1 MNRLLRWGL
10 GLALVALV
18 LVGAVLVLPF
28 RSWLPGGTIADVPK
42 SEVVNGTAFNRLF
55 PSPQAGEAIVFTQ
68 EKRGFSEARLK
79 QGDQTV
85 ALLAIS
91 DTTTAPEARDKFS
104 QTSERLQGWP
114 LLEQGSQASALLVA
128 ERFQVKVIGQGPG
141 LAVDQR
147 HDLLA
152 GFDLKGLAALQ
163 PKQQSKKLAKQPLAR
178 NLPAATAPAM
188 EPANSAV
195 ADQSSAEQPAFQPT
209 AFKSTGFQSHTFEPT
224 VVQSTSFSAT
234 FYPSTSIP
242 PTSFAPKSD
251 APTTFQLAV
260 LQATAAQTSGPAH
273 HGLTSPTAR
282 LGLVSPRL
290 PNTHLAHPD
299 LARTHLALPALAR
312 PHLARPA
319 LELVR

>member
-163 PKQQSKKLAKQPLAR
+163 PKQQSKKLAQQPTAR
-178 NLPAATAPAM
+178 SLPTATAPVM
-188 EPANSAV
+188 EPADSAV
-195 ADQSSAEQPAFQPT
+195 ADQSSADQPAFQPA
-209 AFKSTGFQSHTFEPT
+209 AFRPSGFH
-224 VVQSTSFSAT
+224 A
-234 FYPSTSIP
+234 
-242 PTSFAPKSD
+242 
-251 APTTFQLAV
+251 
-260 LQATAAQTSGPAH
+260 QAFLPTAAQTSGPAH

-282 LGLVSPRL
+282 LGLVSPSL
-290 PNTHLAHPD
+290 ANPHLAPPD

-319 LELVR
+319 LEIAR